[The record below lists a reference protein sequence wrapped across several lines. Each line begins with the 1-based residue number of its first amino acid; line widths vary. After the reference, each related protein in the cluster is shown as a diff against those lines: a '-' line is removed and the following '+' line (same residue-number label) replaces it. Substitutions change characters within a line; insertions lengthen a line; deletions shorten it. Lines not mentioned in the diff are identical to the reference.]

1 MKAKYLF
8 GPVPSR
14 RLGSSLGIDPIPHKT
29 CTYNCIYCQCGRTTN
44 QTIKRKE
51 YISSKEIIK
60 EVKEFLTNN
69 KVHLDYITFSGSGEP
84 TLNSKIGV
92 MIREIKKMT
101 SIPIAVL
108 TNSSLLSREDVK
120 EDLLDADLIVPSLDA
135 VVQQTFE
142 FVNRPQKSLNIG
154 EIVQGLI
161 DFRKKYKGK
170 IYLEILLC
178 RGVNDNPP
186 DLKQM
191 KKTLNKIRPDKIQL
205 NTVVR
210 PPAEDFVFPLNNS
223 QMQEVQKFFG
233 GNAEIVPSFKS
244 KKTRAWSK
252 DIEEAIINLLK
263 RRSCTISDL
272 SKTLGI
278 NQNEVLKYT
287 TQMEKEKRLGYK
299 IHNQKLYYTCI
310 NQ

>member
-191 KKTLNKIRPDKIQL
+191 KKTLNKIRPDKIP
-205 NTVVR
+205 N
-210 PPAEDFVFPLNNS
+210 
-223 QMQEVQKFFG
+223 QKTHFT
-233 GNAEIVPSFKS
+233 S
-244 KKTRAWSK
+244 
-252 DIEEAIINLLK
+252 
-263 RRSCTISDL
+263 
-272 SKTLGI
+272 
-278 NQNEVLKYT
+278 
-287 TQMEKEKRLGYK
+287 EKRK
-299 IHNQKLYYTCI
+299 IAVIVIKI
-310 NQ
+310 I